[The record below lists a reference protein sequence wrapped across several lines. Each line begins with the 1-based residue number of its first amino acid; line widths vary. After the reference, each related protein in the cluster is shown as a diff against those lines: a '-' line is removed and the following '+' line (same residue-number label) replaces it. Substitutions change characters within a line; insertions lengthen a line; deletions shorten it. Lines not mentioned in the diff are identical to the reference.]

1 MTTRG
6 NAEETKGEHWNIMYV
21 CVCLSHER
29 EKEES
34 YNNNLVCARES
45 VVSCKGAGEG
55 DNGTG
60 GGHNSVW
67 EN

>member
-1 MTTRG
+1 
-6 NAEETKGEHWNIMYV
+6 MYV

-60 GGHNSVW
+60 GGHNKCVGKLK
-67 EN
+67 EDHIF

>member
-1 MTTRG
+1 
-6 NAEETKGEHWNIMYV
+6 MYV